1 MSALAL
7 RTPRLVLIQATTEVL
22 QAELSSP
29 EALGIA
35 LGVDVPASWPPEL
48 YDADAVRWTLGWLAE
63 HGDEAGWSLY
73 YVATIGAAGGN
84 PRSELVGIAGYKGAP
99 DAAGVVEIGYG
110 IIPEQRRRG
119 FASEAVY
126 ALLARA
132 FADPR
137 VATVI
142 AHTLP
147 GLDASI
153 GVLRGTGFTLDGP
166 GNDPH
171 EPTAIRFVLPRDR
184 YTAPAAAGHAA
195 VLPAATLA
203 RPAAT

>member
-1 MSALAL
+1 MIAHAL
-7 RTPRLVLIQATTEVL
+7 RTPRLVLIEATAEVL
-22 QAELSSP
+22 EAELSSA
-29 EALGIA
+29 EALGSA
-35 LGVDVPASWPPEL
+35 LGVDVPPSWPPEL
-48 YDADAVRWTLGWLAE
+48 YDADAARWMLGWLAE

-73 YVATIGAAGGN
+73 YVATIGAAGGDVR
-84 PRSELVGIAGYKGAP
+84 PGLVGVAGYKGGP

-110 IIPEQRRRG
+110 IVPEQRRRG
-119 FASEAVY
+119 FASEAVS

-153 GVLRGTGFTLDGP
+153 GVLRSTGFTFDGA

-171 EPTAIRFVLPRDR
+171 EPTAIRFVLSRDR
-184 YTAPAAAGHAA
+184 YTAPATAGPGTAP
-195 VLPAATLA
+195 PAATLA

>member
-1 MSALAL
+1 MTAHAL
-7 RTPRLVLIQATTEVL
+7 RTPRLVLIQATVEVL
-22 QAELSSP
+22 EAELSSA
-29 EALGIA
+29 EALGSA

-48 YDADAVRWTLGWLAE
+48 YDADAVRWMLGWLAE

-73 YVATIGAAGGN
+73 YVATIAVAGTDLR
-84 PRSELVGIAGYKGAP
+84 PALVGVAGYKGGP

-137 VATVI
+137 VGTVI

-153 GVLRGTGFTLDGP
+153 GVLRSTGFTFDGP

-171 EPTAIRFVLPRDR
+171 EPTAIRFVLPRER
-184 YTAPAAAGHAA
+184 YTAPAVAGLEAA
-195 VLPAATLA
+195 LPAATLA